1 MEKKLSSCALCFIV
15 AIDELS
21 KRGKIANM
29 DGLIKILQ
37 GVVDQE
43 TEGLTDMIGFASSIS
58 LKGKRGKNLLH
69 ALVHQGYLD
78 QRYIEGDYFLALR
91 DSGRII
97 ALENKAKV
105 AQKSF
110 KEPKPKRVTVR
121 DI

>member
-1 MEKKLSSCALCFIV
+1 MEKKLSPCAIALLV
-15 AIDELS
+15 VIDELAA
-21 KRGKIANM
+21 RGKIASM
-29 DGLIKILQ
+29 DGLIKIVQ
-37 GVVDQE
+37 GVVD
-43 TEGLTDMIGFASSIS
+43 TEGFTDMIGFSSAIS
-58 LKGKRGKNLLH
+58 LKGKRAKNLLH

-110 KEPKPKRVTVR
+110 KEPKPKRVTIR
-121 DI
+121 NI

>member
-1 MEKKLSSCALCFIV
+1 MEKKLSPCAIALLV
-15 AIDELS
+15 VIDELAA
-21 KRGKIANM
+21 RGKIASM
-29 DGLIKILQ
+29 DGLIKIVQ
-37 GVVDQE
+37 GVVDSE
-43 TEGLTDMIGFASSIS
+43 TEGFADMIGFSSAIS
-58 LKGKRGKNLLH
+58 LKGKRAKNLLH

-110 KEPKPKRVTVR
+110 KEPKPKRVTIR
-121 DI
+121 NI